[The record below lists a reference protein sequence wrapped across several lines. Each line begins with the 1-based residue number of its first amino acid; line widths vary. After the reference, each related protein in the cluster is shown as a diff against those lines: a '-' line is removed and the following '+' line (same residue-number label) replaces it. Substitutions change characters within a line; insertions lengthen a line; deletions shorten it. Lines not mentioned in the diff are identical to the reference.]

1 MADNDPGANQMIEKM
16 MEFLSQQNITLDK
29 SEKLL
34 RAMAEHTGAVAEEAA
49 KATGKI
55 KDLFKYTDDTVDRY
69 KELVKYAKKRSE
81 LGQGEIKDAKKAHI
95 ELAALV
101 KLHED
106 ALKNAKSENKE
117 TKQMRSNL
125 EVLRKTMTG

>member
-34 RAMAEHTGAVAEEAA
+34 RSMAEHTGAVAEEAA

-55 KDLFKYTDDTVDRY
+55 KDLFKYTDDTCYPRRMADSSRNDM
-69 KELVKYAKKRSE
+69 LFSSSDSAKPSAILRGKGSVE
-81 LGQGEIKDAKKAHI
+81 GTE
-95 ELAALV
+95 
-101 KLHED
+101 
-106 ALKNAKSENKE
+106 S
-117 TKQMRSNL
+117 RSNRSASVTCSSL
-125 EVLRKTMTG
+125 QMNQLDLPGFSG